1 MICRGM
7 MSDKVRIRQAAMSD
21 VPTLE
26 HLITL
31 SVRGLSNDYYAP
43 EQIESALVY
52 VFGIDTQL
60 INDGTYFVAELENKI
75 IGCGGWSK
83 RQTLFGGDQAKRNED
98 NLLDPKIEPARIRA
112 FFIHPDFARRGIGK
126 QIISACENAAAEAG
140 FQQLELAATLPGEP
154 MYTAAGYQV
163 IERFNHQLKDGIV
176 LPLVRMGKALF
187 TNQKSAGK
195 RK

>member
-1 MICRGM
+1 

-154 MYTAAGYQV
+154 MYTAAGYQA